1 MELRPSM
8 PARRPGRTSPWLM
21 IAVAGLVA
29 GLCGFLGVALGG
41 ATVYLGL
48 RETTD
53 PGRSTAQLPVVLPL
67 TDDGT
72 SDLVSDTVAEV
83 GPGVVTIVN
92 YLEGTA
98 SGQSPEEDAK
108 ASGSGFI
115 ISDQGYIVTN
125 NHVVEGAA
133 RLEVILADG
142 STVSAALVGVDAFAD
157 IAVVRVEGMLP
168 AILAFGDS
176 EGLKPGQS
184 VIAFGSPL
192 GDFKNTV
199 TVGVVSGKGRSVGDG
214 LGFAQQDLIQTDAAI
229 NPGNSG
235 GPLVNLAGEV
245 IGVNTLVVRSSGLGS
260 ASAEGLGFAVSSNTA
275 RAIVDELIATG
286 RVLRPYLGV
295 TWQAIPPALA
305 AEQGVPEGIAI
316 TEVVTG
322 GPADLA
328 GLRRGDILTALNG
341 QEIDEEHPFINQL
354 LRYSPGDAVQVEIYR
369 SGQRVRLEITLT
381 ERPAA

>member
-1 MELRPSM
+1 MDTRPTAPTGRLR
-8 PARRPGRTSPWLM
+8 RRTLLLTLAAS
-21 IAVAGLVA
+21 GLIA

-41 ATVYLGL
+41 ATVYFGL
-48 RETTD
+48 RQPAP
-53 PGRSTAQLPVVLPL
+53 PGQVSAQLPVDLPL
-67 TDDGT
+67 ADHGPGDP
-72 SDLVSDTVAEV
+72 VADTVARI

-92 YLEGTA
+92 YLERA
-98 SGQSPEEDAK
+98 SAEPSQGEDPK

-115 ISDQGYIVTN
+115 VSDQGFIVTN

-142 STVSAALVGVDAFAD
+142 STVSATLIGVDPFAD
-157 IAVVRVEGMLP
+157 IAVVRVDGLLP
-168 AILAFGDS
+168 AILSFGDS
-176 EGLKPGQS
+176 ESLKPGQS

-214 LGFAQQDLIQTDAAI
+214 LGYEQQDLIQTDAAI

-245 IGVNTLVVRSSGLGS
+245 IGVNTLVVRSSGLGG
-260 ASAEGLGFAVSSNTA
+260 APAEGLGFAVSSNTA

-295 TWQAIPPALA
+295 SWEAVPAEQAAQ
-305 AEQGVPEGIAI
+305 QGVPEGIAI
-316 TEVVTG
+316 TEVVAG
-322 GPADLA
+322 GPAELA
-328 GLRRGDILTALNG
+328 GMQTGDILTALNG
-341 QEIDEEHPFINQL
+341 QGIDEEHPFINQL
-354 LRYSPGDAVQVEIYR
+354 LRFRPGDAVQVDVYR
-369 SGQRVRLEITLT
+369 SGQRVQLQITLA